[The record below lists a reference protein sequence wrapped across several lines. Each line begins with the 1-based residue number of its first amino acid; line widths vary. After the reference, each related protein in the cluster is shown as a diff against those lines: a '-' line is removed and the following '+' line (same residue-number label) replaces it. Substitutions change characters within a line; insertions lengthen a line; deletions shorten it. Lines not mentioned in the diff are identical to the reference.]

1 MLTVISYK
9 GNTLGRVR
17 GSSAERAIFDT
28 IKTAVSKCI
37 FFLDDQNIWLLL
49 EQSKMPVPV
58 KFPHTASCLL
68 LGRLFVSNLIFLWH
82 NVLFAVADKP
92 DTISEPVCHFF
103 FLPP

>member
-1 MLTVISYK
+1 M
-9 GNTLGRVR
+9 
-17 GSSAERAIFDT
+17 
-28 IKTAVSKCI
+28 
-37 FFLDDQNIWLLL
+37 WLLL

-92 DTISEPVCHFF
+92 DAINGPVCHFF
-103 FLPP
+103 FSATLVIAVTAQLFFPKVVPHPTIPIKR